1 MNENLGDTIKKIREL
16 KNYSRSYMASKL
28 DLSVSGYG
36 KIERNETE
44 LTLARIKQ
52 IAAIFEMD
60 YIKLITFDKSLVFN
74 ITNNHNGYGGLVHN
88 HQNNSDPGLQ
98 NLIAQIVSDNQEFK
112 AVLVELLK
120 TRQ

>member
-1 MNENLGDTIKKIREL
+1 MSIGKKIKQLREL
-16 KNYSRSYMASKL
+16 RNFTQTYMAERL
-28 DLSVSGYG
+28 ILSLGGYS
-36 KIERNETE
+36 KIERDETE